1 VVDSFASREVV
12 KPRTALPGVI
22 DGSWW
27 WRLITAMNL
36 CRSRSAVE
44 APRIRLDHAFSLEAG
59 LQAMPFVPAVRAAIL
74 GDTVVVEE
82 VVAV

>member
-1 VVDSFASREVV
+1 M
-12 KPRTALPGVI
+12 I

-27 WRLITAMNL
+27 VATDHA
-36 CRSRSAVE
+36 RSAVE

-74 GDTVVVEE
+74 GDTVAAEE
-82 VVAV
+82 VVAA